1 MANIAVLVPTD
12 EMAEQMKQAA
22 AARGVE
28 IKHIKT
34 VKTIDALQ
42 EARNMVS
49 DGANIIIARG
59 LQAKLIKSVTN
70 IPLVEIR
77 NTSQEL
83 AMLVMKAK
91 KIIKKDKIHIA
102 VIGFDSAYGSMKH
115 FEELYDIKLTTYFV
129 NEVDELHIAV
139 NSAIRDS
146 ADIIIGGE
154 KVLESAEYLGIPAI
168 FNDSSEESM
177 LEALFIAERMC
188 YAIDIEKQTSA
199 QIDSLLE
206 TSLDGIIRVDT
217 LGRITAINQIVQDV
231 TEKTGNELIGKKID
245 EIIDE
250 DSSFMDVI
258 LGGEKKN
265 SIITINYNEKHLR
278 LTCAPIE
285 IGNKI
290 LGAIITIHQM
300 GLVTKNTATSTHV
313 MFLNGFVATHNFS
326 QIQRKSSNMTKCI
339 ETAKTYAVMRNPV
352 LIYGES
358 GTETEQIAQC
368 IHNKSSRRN
377 QPFVSINCFETG
389 EEKQAEMLFGTDNET
404 NMGALLSANYGTI
417 HISDIQNLNLQCQY
431 RLFRLINQ
439 GILIRNDINK
449 AMNVD
454 VRIIVST
461 SENLVLYA
469 QRGDF
474 RKDLYYLLQTFSIK
488 IPPLRDTKDDIKRLT
503 EMYVQKSIEKY
514 LKYIILSD
522 DAMKKIQNYSWE
534 GNISQLGHFCELLV
548 LTAQKRTIHEGYVSN
563 LLSELYPIME
573 TSGGSNIIKVYQ
585 NPEALT
591 ISDALSKHA
600 GNRSKVA
607 NELGIST
614 TTLWRRMKKYGLGS

>member
-12 EMAEQMKQAA
+12 EMVGQMKQAA
-22 AARGVE
+22 TIRNVD

-49 DGANIIIARG
+49 DGVNIIIARG
-59 LQAKLIKSVTN
+59 LQAKLIKSGTN
-70 IPLVEIR
+70 VPLVEIR

-83 AMLVMKAK
+83 AMIVMRAK
-91 KIIKKDKIHIA
+91 KIIKKEVPHIA

-115 FEELYDIKLTTYFV
+115 FEELYNIKLSTYFV
-129 NEVDELHIAV
+129 DDVDQLHKAV
-139 NSAIRDS
+139 GSAIDDK
-146 ADIIIGGE
+146 ADIIIGGQ
-154 KVLESAEYLGIPAI
+154 KVLESAEHMGIPAI

-177 LEALFIAERMC
+177 LEALFIAERMG

-206 TSLDGIIRVDT
+206 TSLDGIIRIDT

-231 TEKTGNELIGKKID
+231 TEKTEQELIGRTID

-250 DSSFMDVI
+250 DSSFLDVI
-258 LGGEKKN
+258 LSGEKKN

-300 GLVTKNTATSTHV
+300 GLVTKTSSKSTHV

-326 QIQRKSSNMTKCI
+326 QIERKSMKMKKCI
-339 ETAKTYAVMRNPV
+339 ESAKTYAVIRNPV
-352 LIYGES
+352 LIYGEN
-358 GTETEQIAQC
+358 GTEIEQIAQS
-368 IHNKSSRRN
+368 IHNKSARRN
-377 QPFVSINCFETG
+377 QPFVTINCFETS
-389 EEKQAEMLFGTDNET
+389 EEKQAEILFGTDSET
-404 NMGALLSANYGTI
+404 NIGALLSANYGTI
-417 HISDIQNLNLQCQY
+417 HISDIQNLSLQCQY
-431 RLFRLINQ
+431 RLYRLINQ
-439 GILIRNDINK
+439 GTLIRNDINK
-449 AMNVD
+449 AMNAD
-454 VRIIVST
+454 VRVIVST
-461 SENLVLYA
+461 SEDLTLYA

-488 IPPLRDTKDDIKRLT
+488 IPPLRETKDDIKHLT
-503 EMYVQKSIEKY
+503 EMYIQRSLEKY
-514 LKYIILSD
+514 FKYIILSG
-522 DAMKKIQNYSWE
+522 DAMKKIQDYRWD
-534 GNISQLGHFCELLV
+534 GNILQLEHFCELLV

-563 LLSELYPIME
+563 LLSELYPIVE
-573 TSGGSNIIKVYQ
+573 TSGSGSIVKVYQ

-591 ISDALSKHA
+591 ISEALAKYA
-600 GNRSKVA
+600 GSRSKVA

-614 TTLWRRMKKYGLGS
+614 TTLWRRMKKYGLGD